1 MIAYL
6 EKKQLRILCYVQFLE
21 YSNWNEWSSIDNA
34 IIIDIFFDIFF
45 VKITLFVYSITCQF
59 GAGVPGLL
67 EPGFELSATEWLPW
81 FVKAIGL
88 TVASMGSHWKYR
100 SENS

>member
-1 MIAYL
+1 M
-6 EKKQLRILCYVQFLE
+6 E

-34 IIIDIFFDIFF
+34 KIIDTFVYIFL
-45 VKITLFVYSITCQF
+45 KITLFVYNTTLQF

-81 FVKAIGL
+81 FVNAIGL